1 MIVQSF
7 LRKKSVPNGTSRA
20 GRLILQSDIS
30 ELCWSPAKWPKFPEC
45 FFFSILHTIQRWN
58 LPAGFIHILCYFRAI
73 SQDSWIS
80 FPSYFSETVQESWR
94 SQDSR
99 RFCLLL
105 KTDSSDYFEEK
116 KILLLISSILL
127 IITLISLHYLSDW
140 CCKFHFCLLLSKIY
154 GIYHFLLW
162 WCTALTIMN
171 HFSLVFQF
179 LSNSFLYIFSTF
191 KNPIG
196 VYHPCLISY
205 GYNKSIPN
213 QASLFHSKIHNDNT
227 SISDRSIS

>member
-1 MIVQSF
+1 MSYVDHLQNDPNFLNVFFSRSF
-7 LRKKSVPNGTSRA
+7 TQYNDETSQLDLFISFA
-20 GRLILQSDIS
+20 IS
-30 ELCWSPAKWPKFPEC
+30 EQSVK
-45 FFFSILHTIQRWN
+45 ILEYHSQAIFRRLFRN
-58 LPAGFIHILCYFRAI
+58 LEDLKILEGFVY
-73 SQDSWIS
+73 S
-80 FPSYFSETVQESWR
+80 
-94 SQDSR
+94 
-99 RFCLLL
+99 LL
-105 KTDSSDYFEEK
+105 KTDSSDYFEGK

>member
-45 FFFSILHTIQRWN
+45 FFFSILHTIERWN

-99 RFCLLL
+99 RFCLL
-105 KTDSSDYFEEK
+105 SSQDWFIRLLWREK
-116 KILLLISSILL
+116 NLAA
-127 IITLISLHYLSDW
+127 HF
-140 CCKFHFCLLLSKIY
+140 FHSFN
-154 GIYHFLLW
+154 YHFNIFTLP
-162 WCTALTIMN
+162 
-171 HFSLVFQF
+171 FGLV
-179 LSNSFLYIFSTF
+179 L
-191 KNPIG
+191 
-196 VYHPCLISY
+196 
-205 GYNKSIPN
+205 
-213 QASLFHSKIHNDNT
+213 
-227 SISDRSIS
+227 